1 MARLKILIP
10 SDDSCKLC
18 EFVYDE
24 FISLWDMHAST
35 LEQLKDKKYK
45 NDKHV
50 CAIVKPTFCDKCWKK
65 LISK

>member
-1 MARLKILIP
+1 LLDLKNLIP
-10 SDDSCKLC
+10 GDDSCKLC

-35 LEQLKDKKYK
+35 LKQLKAEKDK

-50 CAIVKPTFCDKCWKK
+50 CVIVKPNFCDKC
-65 LISK
+65 

>member
-35 LEQLKDKKYK
+35 LEQLK
-45 NDKHV
+45 
-50 CAIVKPTFCDKCWKK
+50 A
-65 LISK
+65 